1 MLDTG
6 TAVRGGKTFELRP
19 RPGPGLGTCWLASVS
34 PESFDLAA
42 ELGLNVMTGPFKPW
56 PLVKA
61 DLRRYRRLSPRD

>member
-34 PESFDLAA
+34 PECFDLAA